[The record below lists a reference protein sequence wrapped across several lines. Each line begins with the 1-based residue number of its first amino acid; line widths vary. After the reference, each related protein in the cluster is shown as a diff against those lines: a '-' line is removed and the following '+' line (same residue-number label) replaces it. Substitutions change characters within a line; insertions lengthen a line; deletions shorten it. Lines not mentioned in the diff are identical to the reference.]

1 MTNVPASQGAAAQEV
16 DGVVLD
22 TVERAIADIAAGR
35 AVVVV
40 DDADRENEGDNIF
53 AAS

>member
-1 MTNVPASQGAAAQEV
+1 MPANQGAVALEV

-22 TVERAIADIAAGR
+22 TVKRAIADIAAGR

-40 DDADRENEGDNIF
+40 DDADRENEGDI
-53 AAS
+53 